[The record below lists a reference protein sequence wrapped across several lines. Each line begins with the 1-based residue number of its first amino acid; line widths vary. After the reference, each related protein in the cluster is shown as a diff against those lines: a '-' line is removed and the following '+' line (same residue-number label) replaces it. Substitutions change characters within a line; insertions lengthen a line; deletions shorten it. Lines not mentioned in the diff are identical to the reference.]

1 MPIANPRETTTH
13 DAELQATE
21 AQDTKAQGA
30 ETQGAA
36 RLQQR
41 LNDPR
46 VAEGLSRLLDRIESV
61 SFAVDAVEGFVSR
74 GEVIIDSLT
83 ESANELRYAEN
94 SKWSNLAHQAPEL
107 IETGAKLAQASKAID
122 VDEVQRSKILER
134 LSDPNT
140 LAQINSLL
148 DRLPLIAFLAE
159 STEGFLRRGET
170 IADNLA
176 GMVGELKLNES
187 SGVEQVGSLL
197 EMLPKMQSLG
207 EQVLGS
213 ELAGADLPKALDA
226 GHAML
231 NSGIMDKQVIETL
244 GRVGKMLADAYQS
257 VSSQPVQP
265 VGGFWAILRASKD
278 PDVEKSL
285 GFAFAFAKAFAK
297 HLK

>member
-1 MPIANPRETTTH
+1 MSSTNLSETESYGT
-13 DAELQATE
+13 EL
-21 AQDTKAQGA
+21 
-30 ETQGAA
+30 
-36 RLQQR
+36 LQQR

-94 SKWSNLAHQAPEL
+94 NKWSNLAHQAPEL
-107 IETGAKLAQASKAID
+107 LETGAKLANASKAID

-159 STEGFLRRGET
+159 STEGFLKRGET

-176 GMVGELKLNES
+176 GMVGEMKLNER
-187 SGVEQVGSLL
+187 SGVENLGSML
-197 EMLPKMQSLG
+197 ELLPKMQAVS

-213 ELAGADLPKALDA
+213 ELAGADLPKAIDA

-244 GRVGKMLADAYQS
+244 GRVGKMLTDTYQN

-265 VGGFWAILRASKD
+265 VGGFWAIMRASKD

>member
-1 MPIANPRETTTH
+1 MSTITKSET
-13 DAELQATE
+13 ELHGTE
-21 AQDTKAQGA
+21 
-30 ETQGAA
+30 

-46 VAEGLSRLLDRIESV
+46 VAEGLSRLLDRIDSV

-83 ESANELRYAEN
+83 ETANELRYTEN
-94 SKWSNLAHQAPEL
+94 NKWSNLATQAPEL
-107 IETGAKLAQASKAID
+107 IETGAKLASVSKAID

-134 LSDPNT
+134 LTEPNT

-159 STEGFLRRGET
+159 STEGLIRRGET
-170 IADNLA
+170 IADNLS
-176 GMVGELKLNES
+176 GMVGELKLNE
-187 SGVEQVGSLL
+187 GTAGDRLGSLF
-197 EMLPKMQSLG
+197 EMLPKMQAVG

-213 ELAGADLPKALDA
+213 ELAGADLPKAIDA
-226 GHAML
+226 GHAVL

-244 GRVGKMLADAYQS
+244 GRVGKMFADAYQQ

-265 VGGFWAILRASKD
+265 VGGFWATLRATKD
-278 PDVEKSL
+278 PDVEKTL